1 MNMDVLYIVGNRLSQ
16 WNNNELRYSLR
27 SIAKNA
33 KGLGRVFIAGYVPEF
48 VDQEAVTCVRV
59 KDQSNVKHV
68 NILRAIDTAI
78 KQTDIGKD
86 DDGWFLYSSDDHFY
100 IRETDFAHYPIYW
113 RGEELPKEVKK
124 GDGAASYHTTLVSTR
139 KLLEWC
145 GLPTKHMAWHGN
157 TYFNAALWK
166 EERFQFL
173 LRNAY
178 EMPEGGEPTC
188 MMLNYA
194 WQNGGYVGEFN
205 GVGEQY
211 IYKRRREVII
221 RPDYK
226 YAGGNVF
233 QVPDREVISA
243 HDNIGTSALAV
254 FLRDMFPKKCRFE
267 R

>member
-1 MNMDVLYIVGNRLSQ
+1 MDVLYIVGNRLSQ

-86 DDGWFLYSSDDHFY
+86 DGGWFLYSSDDHFY
-100 IRETDFAHYPIYW
+100 IRETDFEHYPIYW
-113 RGEELPKEVKK
+113 RGEVLPYEVKK

-145 GLPTKHMAWHGN
+145 GLPTRHMAWHGN

-178 EMPEGGEPTC
+178 EMPEGCEPTC
-188 MMLNYA
+188 MILNY
-194 WQNGGYVGEFN
+194 WM
-205 GVGEQY
+205 
-211 IYKRRREVII
+211 RRFDYLLDICLEEPDGIIAMDHRVIA
-221 RPDYK
+221 RKDYK
-226 YAGGNVF
+226 FPGGNVF
-233 QVPDREVISA
+233 QVPVREVISA

>member
-1 MNMDVLYIVGNRLSQ
+1 MNMDVLYVVGNRLSQ

-33 KGLGRVFIAGYVPEF
+33 KGLGRVFIAGYIPEF
-48 VDQEAVTCVRV
+48 VDQESVTCVRV

-145 GLPTKHMAWHGN
+145 GLPVNHMAWHGN

-166 EERFQFL
+166 DERFQFI

-178 EMPEGGEPTC
+178 EMPEGCEPTC
-188 MMLNYA
+188 LMLNYWFMCGDKA
-194 WQNGGYVGEFN
+194 LPGEFI
-205 GVGEQY
+205 E
-211 IYKRRREVII
+211 

-226 YAGGNVF
+226 FSGGNVF